1 LHPQVDLARSTRSGA
16 VAVRAWAAFTRPRQ
30 SSRPGSVCQN
40 EPGKSCDFSA
50 GFGAVIARN
59 DAQLRRST
67 GNRQAHSHWI
77 VLSDDNA
84 LIFQRKFFCARGR
97 TVSLIRQKFALLIS
111 KGKFCGSESSRF
123 QRLSASI
130 GRF

>member
-1 LHPQVDLARSTRSGA
+1 

-50 GFGAVIARN
+50 GN